1 MKKKAER
8 IVAGILSL
16 SMLMSICSTSVLAE
30 TVDLGES
37 TPTTTTYVL
46 DPDRVVTLESMG
58 GAPVAPV
65 ALGTDPADPA
75 DDPAADP
82 ADPGEAGD
90 PVADT
95 EPSLKVE
102 VDEDDGSVDVTVEDR
117 PEATPANPDTEWHPS
132 LEITEEDAEELGK
145 EEISASAD
153 GEEHFTSEG
162 PVKDGAD
169 RVIQDDQTIE
179 GSEKIE
185 ITVTEEV
192 KKDPEGTDGPIDT
205 VESGKV
211 GADGEGVTVEA
222 NPNDPTE
229 SVSKSETWDMS
240 EGDLRDLV
248 EKPKAPSED
257 DGWVA
262 EDENTSTKSN
272 TTTAEDG
279 TVTKTEEM
287 WTRNE
292 YKGTV
297 DDQLVAGYME
307 TTTVKTT
314 ETGAIDP
321 DLSKKPENAED
332 ITDENDRVGY
342 TYTTVEVDEQ
352 GVRTETTYTV
362 FPEQGTYSKTTT
374 TTTTKLTYA
383 KQTEQGTITISDV
396 IASEGDNHGNLSGA
410 EGKGNIQGPQA
421 DMSKSPGY
429 TSFNESAGLRD
440 NVTEG
445 GTASGAGNSDFVFK
459 MDDGTTVIDVWAAS
473 VYNVNTTGD
482 KDGNKKEGHPTLY
495 IVRSP
500 KKDENGEIVPGE
512 YVQNFVYC
520 VDRGQALDGQGYNL
534 ENLKDAEYFNS
545 EEWDKIESIA
555 VNGYWGV
562 ANKAAGETEETFGS
576 LGAFKEML
584 KEENRTYWTD
594 ERLAMLNDGMA
605 LTVTQAAIWKYASAS
620 KNTTADGAT
629 VEDPDAIKQNPFFDT
644 KVAPGEAGQG
654 WATGSKPATAEQ
666 ALLYQAYKDLI
677 GSSAKKL
684 ENSGN
689 TSTDLIDKEDITNV
703 KVTVNSKLKEESV
716 AAGEDLYDTKLSFT
730 LEVEPSRINSDDL
743 QVTVTVGEG
752 INKKEYTYTLPKA
765 AGDGE
770 TVGRTDNTY
779 EDGSQD
785 VTYVL
790 KGITMPDGTN
800 VSINLTGTQE
810 LGKSAYLLTAEGGY
824 SASQS
829 FVGIFEGTR
838 DVNVGVSFEFK
849 ADQPEATVI
858 IETTEEQVV
867 EQTQQTSWSSSWL
880 SKIFYPVKPTE
891 PDEPTP
897 DKPKEEPKKP
907 EPEEPD
913 SPDGEPQDGAFVI
926 YPENTDNVIMP
937 EENKKRVESVPKTGD
952 DASVWM
958 IMGLLSMA
966 GLVVINLPK
975 KKMEH

>member
-8 IVAGILSL
+8 IVAGILSI

-75 DDPAADP
+75 ADP
-82 ADPGEAGD
+82 ADD
-90 PVADT
+90 PVADP

-132 LEITEEDAEELGK
+132 LEITGEDAEELGK

-185 ITVTEEV
+185 TTVTEEV

-205 VESGKV
+205 VESDKV

-229 SVSKSETWDMS
+229 SASKSETWDMS

-248 EKPKAPSED
+248 EKPTAPSED

-262 EDENTSTKSN
+262 KDENTSTKSN

-279 TVTKTEEM
+279 TVTKTEET

-292 YKGTV
+292 YKDTV
-297 DDQLVAGYME
+297 DGQPVAGYME
-307 TTTVKTT
+307 TTTVETT

-321 DLSKKPENAED
+321 DLSKKPADAKD

-383 KQTEQGTITISDV
+383 KQTEKGTITISNV
-396 IASEGDNHGNLSGA
+396 IASEGDKHGQLGTMTGPKTDTSLDPSG
-410 EGKGNIQGPQA
+410 KDVNMNT
-421 DMSKSPGY
+421 D
-429 TSFNESAGLRD
+429 LRD
-440 NVTEG
+440 YYHDYVFG
-445 GTASGAGNSDFVFK
+445 GSGGAIANGNFYWIYGIEDGKDLASSLASRFDVECEQSTSTPNLY
-459 MDDGTTVIDVWAAS
+459 VIR
-473 VYNVNTTGD
+473 D
-482 KDGNKKEGHPTLY
+482 KDGN
-495 IVRSP
+495 
-500 KKDENGEIVPGE
+500 E
-512 YVQNFVYC
+512 YHVYC
-520 VDRGQALDGQGYNL
+520 ADRGQSLGTGAGVQYDL
-534 ENLKDAEYFNS
+534 ENLKDSGYFDTGD
-545 EEWDKIESIA
+545 WRKIEEVA

-562 ANKAAGETEETFGS
+562 KNEAAAGEEPTYGS
-576 LGAFKEML
+576 LDDFRNMLVDSGEMSRADAN
-584 KEENRTYWTD
+584 KITE
-594 ERLAMLNDGMA
+594 GMA
-605 LTVTQAAIWKYASAS
+605 LAVTQAAIWKYGSA
-620 KNTTADGAT
+620 
-629 VEDPDAIKQNPFFDT
+629 
-644 KVAPGEAGQG
+644 
-654 WATGSKPATAEQ
+654 
-666 ALLYQAYKDLI
+666 
-677 GSSAKKL
+677 
-684 ENSGN
+684 SGN
-689 TSTDLIDKEDITNV
+689 TTVEKPFQTQSYKNPLSGPQLNPDGSYKRDDDGNILFEPWLLTKEIDSVDQALMEKAYEILTDKAEATVTKTETATGTEITTDKSSSTDLIGKEDITNV
-703 KVTVNSKLKEESV
+703 KVTVNSKLKEASDD
-716 AAGEDLYDTKLSFT
+716 GKDLYNTDLSFT

-743 QVTVTVGEG
+743 QVTVTIGDQKV
-752 INKKEYTYTLPKA
+752 TYTLPKA

-779 EDGSQD
+779 ADGTQD
-785 VTYVL
+785 VTYIL
-790 KGITMPDGTN
+790 KGITLPDGTN
-800 VSINLTGTQE
+800 VSINLTGTQS
-810 LGKSAYLLTAEGGY
+810 LGKSAYLLTAKGENGETDHRL
-824 SASQS
+824 SQS
-829 FVGIFEGTR
+829 FVGVYEGTR
-838 DVNVGVSFEFK
+838 NVNVDVSFTFE
-849 ADQPEATVI
+849 AEQPEATVY

-880 SKIFYPVKPTE
+880 SKIFYLVKPTE

-897 DKPKEEPKKP
+897 DKPKEDPKKP